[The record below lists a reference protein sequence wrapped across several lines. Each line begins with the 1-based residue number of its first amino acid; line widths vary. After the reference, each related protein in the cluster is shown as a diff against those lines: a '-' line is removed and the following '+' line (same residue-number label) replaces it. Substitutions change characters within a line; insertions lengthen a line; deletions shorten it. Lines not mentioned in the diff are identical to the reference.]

1 MFSKSQTPN
10 EPRQEAANRPPS
22 SSDAPP
28 SIISVDMK
36 IVGNLVTDGDVQID
50 GTIEGDVRSHSLSVG
65 RTAQISGEL
74 VADVVRIWGRV
85 EGRVCGREVSLME
98 TAEVNG
104 DILHE
109 TLEVARGAVV
119 DGSVKRQKG
128 DALLSTPKL
137 QVTHRKPAETAAPEP
152 TSPGESETPA
162 VAAAGNA

>member
-10 EPRQEAANRPPS
+10 EQRQEAANRSPAS
-22 SSDAPP
+22 GDAPP

-50 GTIEGDVRSHSLSVG
+50 GTIEGDVRSHSVSVG
-65 RTAQISGEL
+65 RSAQISGEL
-74 VADVVRIWGRV
+74 VAEVVRIWGRV
-85 EGRVCGREVSLME
+85 EGRVCGRDVSLME
-98 TAEVNG
+98 TAEVKG

-128 DALLSTPKL
+128 DALLTAPKL
-137 QVTHRKPAETAAPEP
+137 QVTHRKPAEPAVEP
-152 TSPGESETPA
+152 TPPGESETPP
-162 VAAAGNA
+162 VAAAGSL